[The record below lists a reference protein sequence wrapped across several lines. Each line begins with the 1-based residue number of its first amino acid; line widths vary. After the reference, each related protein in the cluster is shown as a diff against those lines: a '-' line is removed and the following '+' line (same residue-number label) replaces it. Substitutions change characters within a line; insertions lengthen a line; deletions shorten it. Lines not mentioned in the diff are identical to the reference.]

1 MRAVEK
7 TPLGIWAGALSNE
20 VCDRIIAEGA
30 LLSAEAATI
39 CHGRGID
46 EAIRDSKVGWFPS
59 GSWIDNLLLSYV
71 FRTNRLNEWNFNLD
85 NAEKVQFTRY
95 EKDDFYIWH
104 RDSNIDSETQRKI
117 SITVQLSDYSSYE
130 GGEFQIQDCW
140 GQGEA
145 VIPEEGKQRGSI
157 IIFPS
162 FLLHQVTPVTSG
174 VRYSLVQ
181 WYSGPPFT

>member
-1 MRAVEK
+1 MKAVER

-20 VCDRIIAEGA
+20 VCDKIITEGA

-39 CHGRGID
+39 SHGRGVD
-46 EAIRDSKVGWFPS
+46 EAIRDSKVGWFSS

-95 EKDDFYIWH
+95 EKDDFYTWH

-130 GGEFQIQDCW
+130 GGEFEIQDCW
-140 GQGEA
+140 SQGEA
-145 VIPEEGKQRGSI
+145 VIPDEGKQRGSI

-174 VRYSLVQ
+174 IRYSLVQ